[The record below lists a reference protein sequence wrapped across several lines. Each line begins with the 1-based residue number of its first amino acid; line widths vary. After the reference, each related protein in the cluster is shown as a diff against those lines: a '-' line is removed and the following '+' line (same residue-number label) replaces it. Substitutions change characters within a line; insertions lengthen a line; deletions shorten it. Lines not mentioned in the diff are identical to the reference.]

1 MINNRSSKFIEPI
14 FNYRIFIWVLLILA
28 ILMGGVFLIIAFSY
42 KLQKETESYIES
54 AQTAVNEAKE
64 MENELIAIKGLTYT
78 YLVNKSGQWLD
89 SLNFHKK
96 KFVIHLERARAGA
109 NSNEEALVLQQIS
122 ALFSNFEQNLLI
134 ANTYIN
140 NNEISK
146 ANTLLIHSTEDLLG
160 TIQQKS
166 NEFISINE
174 SAESQHELELAQ
186 TNNIILRI
194 LVTLGIVGISIGL
207 LFGWLISRLLFS
219 PINQLILTVRSA
231 SGEAVLEKVSLNS
244 GNDFNE
250 LGERIRNLVDRVN
263 KANEDLS
270 RNKELLQHSNKHAA
284 LGKIAPT
291 IAHEIRNPLAAIK
304 MLVYSIKEDQ
314 SISAAIKDDLDII
327 SGEID
332 RLENFTKDFLRFAK
346 PSDPVFELINP
357 IKSLSEVIQLLK
369 PRFKKNNITVSENFT
384 AVADCAVL
392 ADSGQLKQ
400 IYLNIILNAI
410 DIMSSGGTMTINS
423 GLVLKNQETEN
434 ENPNTVICIRFIDSG
449 PGIPNAILSNLF
461 EPYIKKSDMGVGI
474 GLSISQSI
482 ARSHGGWITAENMSD
497 CPGAVFSVFLPTQNT
512 YKVC

>member
-1 MINNRSSKFIEPI
+1 MINKRSSKFINPI

-28 ILMGGVFLIIAFSY
+28 IIMGGVFLLIAFSY
-42 KLQKETESYIES
+42 KLQKETETYIEL
-54 AQTAVNEAKE
+54 AQTSVNEAKE
-64 MENELIAIKGLTYT
+64 MENELTAIKGLTYT

-89 SLNFHKK
+89 SLNHHKM

-109 NSNEEALVLQQIS
+109 NSNEEKLVLQQIS

-134 ANTYIN
+134 ANTHLN
-140 NNEISK
+140 NNELST
-146 ANTLLIHSTEDLLG
+146 ANALLFHSAEDLLG

-166 NEFISINE
+166 NEFISINQ
-174 SAESQHELELAQ
+174 SSESQHELELAQ
-186 TNNIILRI
+186 TNSIILKI
-194 LVTLGIVGISIGL
+194 LITLGIGGISIGL
-207 LFGWLISRLLFS
+207 LFGWLISRLLFG

-250 LGERIRNLVDRVN
+250 LGERINKLVERIN

-270 RNKELLQHSNKHAA
+270 RNKELLQHSNKNAA

-304 MLVYSIKEDQ
+304 MLIYSIKEDH
-314 SISAAIKDDLDII
+314 SVSATIKDDLDII

-346 PSDPVFELINP
+346 PSDPVFEIINP
-357 IKSLSEVIQLLK
+357 ITSLSEVIQLLK
-369 PRFKKNNITVSENFT
+369 PRFKKNNIAVSEDIGG
-384 AVADCAVL
+384 VDCSVW

-410 DIMSSGGTMTINS
+410 DIMSNGGTLTIIA
-423 GLVLKNQETEN
+423 GLVTASQDPGN
-434 ENPNTVICIRFIDSG
+434 ENQSTYIGIRFIDSG
-449 PGIPNAILSNLF
+449 PGIPNAILNNLF

-482 ARSHGGWITAENMSD
+482 AKSHGGWITAENMSD
-497 CPGAVFSVFLPTQNT
+497 CSGAVFSVFLPTHNN